1 MSADIIL
8 TRSDAAKLL
17 GVAEN
22 ARPQQIQAA
31 YNQEIARYKLIDSP
45 THPITRQDYV
55 RLAVAKGVLDA
66 PDGAFD
72 HVGLLAAGDS
82 QPQNQPK
89 NVRESDDVHA
99 IKSATNQAPHTVDDI
114 RADTVADCIDTLNQ
128 TKPTDGFVGDRTPL
142 NNTSV
147 YNNPRQITGGAV
159 SYQLTAG
166 QQACSDLATVSM
178 DSVKKWDNFVAFL
191 YVVGG
196 AGLVGT
202 HVYDTIKDFDMPDI
216 NLYSYPAALGLIVL
230 ARILQGVIAA
240 KQRNFNLLMGSLHN
254 FIR

>member
-1 MSADIIL
+1 MTTQIM

-45 THPITRQDYV
+45 AHPITRQDYV

-66 PDGAFD
+66 PAGAFD

-82 QPQNQPK
+82 PAQPHRRSNR
-89 NVRESDDVHA
+89 VDAVESVVHNAPRDAHEDV
-99 IKSATNQAPHTVDDI
+99 
-114 RADTVADCIDTLNQ
+114 ADTVAGRIDTVNQ
-128 TKPTDGFVGDRTPL
+128 TTPADGFVGDRTP
-142 NNTSV
+142 V
-147 YNNPRQITGGAV
+147 YNTPLFNHPREIPAV
-159 SYQLTAG
+159 TVPRQLTAG
-166 QQACSDLATVSM
+166 QQARSDLASVSM
-178 DSVKKWDNFVAFL
+178 YAVKKLDNFVAFL
-191 YVVGG
+191 YAVGG

-202 HVYDTIKDFDMPDI
+202 HVYDFIKDFDMPDI

-230 ARILQGVIAA
+230 ARILQGAVAA
-240 KQRNFNLLMGSLHN
+240 KQRSFNQLMGSLHS
-254 FIR
+254 FTR